1 MNMITIN
8 KQEYILSDD
17 LFNKAPVYCKLCRS
31 ARELIRKKK
40 LTEYI
45 FCKLINNKWVVS
57 DGKSYKF
64 DKVFFKKTF
73 IDTIPEINEDKIIMD
88 DDKIELAPNIIH
100 LDDTEKFSDDK
111 GETIDIETRGER
123 KVDGIYFK
131 VKDVMAGFKMKTFD
145 KNIHDKKSY
154 FKENEHYKYFNIK
167 NKSKDVNKTIKIKK
181 ELFLTYEGILR
192 VLFASHS
199 PNVKPFIKWATEK
212 IFTLQMGTTI
222 EKDKL
227 VSQIKGVSYETIQE
241 LFSINARSI
250 PCVYLTAFNTV
261 DKLRDIMKIDMKYND
276 NDIVYKF
283 GLTKSFEAR
292 KNGHKSE
299 YKKIENLIDM
309 KLVYYTYIDPLYIS
323 EAENEIKTLL
333 IDHKIEWNNH
343 DELVVIPNKIL
354 KYIKT
359 LYENI
364 GMKYSG
370 HTHEFNK
377 KIEELN
383 KIIIGHENTIALM
396 AKDNDYNKVIYEEK
410 LKNKDL
416 QIGNLKRELYI
427 KELELELSKSESK
440 SN

>member
-1 MNMITIN
+1 M
-8 KQEYILSDD
+8 
-17 LFNKAPVYCKLCRS
+17 
-31 ARELIRKKK
+31 
-40 LTEYI
+40 
-45 FCKLINNKWVVS
+45 
-57 DGKSYKF
+57 
-64 DKVFFKKTF
+64 
-73 IDTIPEINEDKIIMD
+73 
-88 DDKIELAPNIIH
+88 
-100 LDDTEKFSDDK
+100 
-111 GETIDIETRGER
+111 
-123 KVDGIYFK
+123 
-131 VKDVMAGFKMKTFD
+131 
-145 KNIHDKKSY
+145 
-154 FKENEHYKYFNIK
+154 
-167 NKSKDVNKTIKIKK
+167 
-181 ELFLTYEGILR
+181 
-192 VLFASHS
+192 
-199 PNVKPFIKWATEK
+199 
-212 IFTLQMGTTI
+212 
-222 EKDKL
+222 
-227 VSQIKGVSYETIQE
+227 KGVSYDAIQE
-241 LFSINARSI
+241 LFSVNARDL

-261 DKLRDIMKIDMKYND
+261 GVLRKEMNIDMKYSD

-283 GLTKSFEAR
+283 GLTKSFEMR

-333 IDHKIEWNNH
+333 IDHKIEWDNH

-427 KELELELSKSESK
+427 KELELELSKS
-440 SN
+440 N